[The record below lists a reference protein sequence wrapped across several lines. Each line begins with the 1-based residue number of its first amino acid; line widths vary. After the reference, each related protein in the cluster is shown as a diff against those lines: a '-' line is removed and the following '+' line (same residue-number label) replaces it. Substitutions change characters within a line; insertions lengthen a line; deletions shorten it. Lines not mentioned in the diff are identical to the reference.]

1 MTHPE
6 NKTPDLSAL
15 DALTAGAFTAATSGE
30 RIALLQAWLL
40 TEPSLSALQDV
51 FKEMSHRDK
60 GAAKVLRDSIE
71 EKRRNSE
78 QEALAL
84 TWAEKGVALRDAP
97 RINIA
102 DAMAWQRDAAKA
114 GAPLSREPLA
124 GLKTA
129 LADRVKAIEDL
140 QHQSQV
146 QREAA
151 VLLAQRVEVLSTKPW
166 QDAQA
171 QREALQADLDRWH
184 AQAQGLTDDAQWSN
198 VDAKFPPAL
207 QTSAQQ
213 LQAVWLAFGDALQLT
228 EAAAADPQ
236 APLPAVPAWAEQ
248 IRQVRNPSQTQS
260 SSQTAE
266 PAQNAL
272 TAPAAGVASEATRK
286 VKPMGDKVLIDQQ
299 RLELAMQAEAL
310 FKPASTKTKDK
321 TPPTAEPFP
330 SVAAEEPSEKALEV
344 SSALEQAAPTEVAP
358 AEASSVAAESNQAS
372 ETAVKLQT
380 ELTKEEPVLVP
391 AMGGRKMQETLRN
404 LREEWKKVDKQAAPN
419 PALWKRFDAACNK
432 AHVVVDAWL
441 KEARAQTAAN
451 KAQRL
456 ALIEELKTWSAEH
469 AQGPDWKG
477 VSRQLYQFAQRWRE
491 SGHLSEKMFAELQPQ
506 WKAAI
511 HAAHE
516 PLEAVQKSSLER
528 RNALIAEAQALGAAP
543 TLRIDAV
550 KALQQRWQEEAQ
562 AVVLDRRLEQ
572 KLWDAFRQPIDEAFA
587 RKSNVREQ
595 AQAALT
601 PQDKAVIDASKAVE
615 SAVAKGDASA
625 IRAAMQNLE
634 RVSLG
639 ELPVAVPSPAVA
651 TEPAKEISLDSN
663 PAPELL
669 NNSESGLSAETT
681 TESVPEITPEATT
694 DLPVESVV
702 TPPTPKAAPRPVVAV
717 RGDDRPGQKRTE
729 LPSQGGRGRDGKPG
743 AKGAMGGKAGGKFGD
758 KPGGWRDREDAA
770 PRGPRLGEAAFR
782 AQRFAIEN
790 AQDALRRLAA
800 QAHGEVLTQL
810 LHAWEKR
817 DPEQMPAAQAIGNK
831 LNAAQRTQWTQ
842 AVGMAPSADA
852 TQALL
857 RMEMAADLPTP
868 AAHMDTRRALQLQL
882 LTRRNDPSPQ
892 MTWAADAA
900 QVLSSGYDEANGRR
914 LQSALKVL
922 LKR

>member
-1 MTHPE
+1 
-6 NKTPDLSAL
+6 
-15 DALTAGAFTAATSGE
+15 
-30 RIALLQAWLL
+30 
-40 TEPSLSALQDV
+40 
-51 FKEMSHRDK
+51 
-60 GAAKVLRDSIE
+60 
-71 EKRRNSE
+71 
-78 QEALAL
+78 
-84 TWAEKGVALRDAP
+84 
-97 RINIA
+97 
-102 DAMAWQRDAAKA
+102 
-114 GAPLSREPLA
+114 
-124 GLKTA
+124 
-129 LADRVKAIEDL
+129 
-140 QHQSQV
+140 
-146 QREAA
+146 
-151 VLLAQRVEVLSTKPW
+151 
-166 QDAQA
+166 
-171 QREALQADLDRWH
+171 
-184 AQAQGLTDDAQWSN
+184 
-198 VDAKFPPAL
+198 
-207 QTSAQQ
+207 
-213 LQAVWLAFGDALQLT
+213 
-228 EAAAADPQ
+228 
-236 APLPAVPAWAEQ
+236 
-248 IRQVRNPSQTQS
+248 
-260 SSQTAE
+260 
-266 PAQNAL
+266 
-272 TAPAAGVASEATRK
+272 
-286 VKPMGDKVLIDQQ
+286 
-299 RLELAMQAEAL
+299 MQAEAL
-310 FKPASTKTKDK
+310 FKPVSNKSKDK
-321 TPPTAEPFP
+321 ASHKAEEVPSGATEEVTGAITDELSSGVAQEAPTDATPPD
-330 SVAAEEPSEKALEV
+330 
-344 SSALEQAAPTEVAP
+344 AP
-358 AEASSVAAESNQAS
+358 AIATESNQSS
-372 ETAVKLQT
+372 ESEIVDTTHTNPVTT
-380 ELTKEEPVLVP
+380 EPALVP

-456 ALIEELKTWSAEH
+456 ALIEELKTWAAEH

-477 VSRQLYQFAQRWRE
+477 VARQLHQFAQRWRE

-516 PLEAVQKSSLER
+516 PLEAVQKASLER

-550 KALQQRWQEEAQ
+550 KALQQRWQEEAH

-572 KLWDAFRQPIDEAFA
+572 KLWDAFRKPIDEAFA
-587 RKSNVREQ
+587 RKSTVREQ

-601 PQDKAVIDASKAVE
+601 PIDKAVMEASKAVE

-634 RVSLG
+634 KVSRG
-639 ELPVAVPSPAVA
+639 ELPTAEPSPMSLQETQSGLA
-651 TEPAKEISLDSN
+651 TETPT
-663 PAPELL
+663 
-669 NNSESGLSAETT
+669 ETT
-681 TESVPEITPEATT
+681 TEAAPEITPEVAT
-694 DLPVESVV
+694 DLPVESVAP
-702 TPPTPKAAPRPVVAV
+702 TPTPKAAPRPVVAV

-729 LPSQGGRGRDGKPG
+729 LPSQGSRGRDGKPG
-743 AKGAMGGKAGGKFGD
+743 GKGAIGGKAGGKFGD
-758 KPGGWRDREDAA
+758 KPGGGWRDREDSA

-782 AQRFAIEN
+782 AQRFAIDN

-842 AVGMAPSADA
+842 ALGKAPAADA

-868 AAHMDTRRALQLQL
+868 AAHMDARRALQLQL

>member
-1 MTHPE
+1 M
-6 NKTPDLSAL
+6 D
-15 DALTAGAFTAATSGE
+15 
-30 RIALLQAWLL
+30 
-40 TEPSLSALQDV
+40 
-51 FKEMSHRDK
+51 
-60 GAAKVLRDSIE
+60 
-71 EKRRNSE
+71 EKRRNIE
-78 QEALAL
+78 QEALAHS
-84 TWAEKGVALRDAP
+84 WAEKGAALRDAP

-151 VLLAQRVEVLSTKPW
+151 VLLAQRIEVLSTKPW

-184 AQAQGLTDDAQWSN
+184 TQAKSLTDDAQWSS

-248 IRQVRNPSQTQS
+248 IRQVRNPSQTQAPV
-260 SSQTAE
+260 QTVE
-266 PAQNAL
+266 PSLNAS
-272 TAPAAGVASEATRK
+272 TGPAIGVASEATRK
-286 VKPMGDKVLIDQQ
+286 VKPLGDKVLIDQQ

-310 FKPASTKTKDK
+310 FKPVSNKSKDK
-321 TPPTAEPFP
+321 ASHKVEEVPSGATEEVTGAITDELSSGVAQEAPTDATPPD
-330 SVAAEEPSEKALEV
+330 
-344 SSALEQAAPTEVAP
+344 AP
-358 AEASSVAAESNQAS
+358 AIATESNQSS
-372 ETAVKLQT
+372 ESEIVATTHTNPVTT
-380 ELTKEEPVLVP
+380 EPALVP

-456 ALIEELKTWSAEH
+456 ALIEELKTWAAEH

-477 VSRQLYQFAQRWRE
+477 VARQLHQFAQRWRE

-516 PLEAVQKSSLER
+516 PLEAVQKASLER

-550 KALQQRWQEEAQ
+550 KALQQRWQEEAH

-572 KLWDAFRQPIDEAFA
+572 KLWDAFRKPIDEAFA
-587 RKSNVREQ
+587 RKSTVREQ

-601 PQDKAVIDASKAVE
+601 PIDKAVMEASKAVE

-634 RVSLG
+634 KVSRG
-639 ELPVAVPSPAVA
+639 ELPTAEPSPMSLQETQSGLA
-651 TEPAKEISLDSN
+651 TETPTETI
-663 PAPELL
+663 
-669 NNSESGLSAETT
+669 AEAA
-681 TESVPEITPEATT
+681 PEITPEVAT
-694 DLPVESVV
+694 DLPVESVAP
-702 TPPTPKAAPRPVVAV
+702 TPTPKAAPRPVVAV

-729 LPSQGGRGRDGKPG
+729 LPSQGSRGRDGKPG
-743 AKGAMGGKAGGKFGD
+743 GKGAIGSKAGGKFGD
-758 KPGGWRDREDAA
+758 KPGGGWRDREDSA

-782 AQRFAIEN
+782 AQRFAIDN

-842 AVGMAPSADA
+842 ALGKAPAADA

-868 AAHMDTRRALQLQL
+868 AAHMDARRALQLQL

>member
-1 MTHPE
+1 
-6 NKTPDLSAL
+6 
-15 DALTAGAFTAATSGE
+15 
-30 RIALLQAWLL
+30 
-40 TEPSLSALQDV
+40 
-51 FKEMSHRDK
+51 
-60 GAAKVLRDSIE
+60 
-71 EKRRNSE
+71 
-78 QEALAL
+78 
-84 TWAEKGVALRDAP
+84 
-97 RINIA
+97 
-102 DAMAWQRDAAKA
+102 
-114 GAPLSREPLA
+114 
-124 GLKTA
+124 
-129 LADRVKAIEDL
+129 
-140 QHQSQV
+140 
-146 QREAA
+146 
-151 VLLAQRVEVLSTKPW
+151 
-166 QDAQA
+166 
-171 QREALQADLDRWH
+171 
-184 AQAQGLTDDAQWSN
+184 
-198 VDAKFPPAL
+198 
-207 QTSAQQ
+207 
-213 LQAVWLAFGDALQLT
+213 
-228 EAAAADPQ
+228 
-236 APLPAVPAWAEQ
+236 
-248 IRQVRNPSQTQS
+248 
-260 SSQTAE
+260 
-266 PAQNAL
+266 
-272 TAPAAGVASEATRK
+272 
-286 VKPMGDKVLIDQQ
+286 
-299 RLELAMQAEAL
+299 
-310 FKPASTKTKDK
+310 
-321 TPPTAEPFP
+321 
-330 SVAAEEPSEKALEV
+330 
-344 SSALEQAAPTEVAP
+344 
-358 AEASSVAAESNQAS
+358 
-372 ETAVKLQT
+372 
-380 ELTKEEPVLVP
+380 
-391 AMGGRKMQETLRN
+391 MGGRKMQETLRN

-456 ALIEELKTWSAEH
+456 ALIEELKTWAAEH

-477 VSRQLYQFAQRWRE
+477 VARQLHQFAQRWRE

-516 PLEAVQKSSLER
+516 PLEAVQKASLER

-550 KALQQRWQEEAQ
+550 KALQQRWQEEAH

-572 KLWDAFRQPIDEAFA
+572 KLWDAFRKPIDEAFA
-587 RKSNVREQ
+587 RKSTVREQ

-601 PQDKAVIDASKAVE
+601 PIDKAVMEASKAVE

-625 IRAAMQNLE
+625 NRAAMQNLE
-634 RVSLG
+634 KVSRG
-639 ELPVAVPSPAVA
+639 ELPTAEPSPMSLQETQSGLA
-651 TEPAKEISLDSN
+651 TETPTETPTEA
-663 PAPELL
+663 APE
-669 NNSESGLSAETT
+669 AA
-681 TESVPEITPEATT
+681 PEITPEVATG
-694 DLPVESVV
+694 LPVESVAP
-702 TPPTPKAAPRPVVAV
+702 TPTPKAAPRPVVAV

-729 LPSQGGRGRDGKPG
+729 LPSQGSRGRDGKPG
-743 AKGAMGGKAGGKFGD
+743 GKGAIGGKAGGKFGD
-758 KPGGWRDREDAA
+758 KPGGGWRDREDSA

-782 AQRFAIEN
+782 AQRFAIDN

-842 AVGMAPSADA
+842 ALGKAPAADA

-868 AAHMDTRRALQLQL
+868 AAHMDARRALQLQL